1 MNDNDIWLIAIL
13 AISSLA
19 PFLIACGTCY
29 IKFSIVFIMV
39 RNAIGLQQ
47 IPSNMTL
54 NGIALVLA
62 AFVMTPVLKGG
73 YDYYIENNIDL
84 RDRQST
90 ETFLEKGFTGYKEY
104 LIKYTDKDLAQ
115 WFDNARSN
123 ISAEERADIDEEE
136 RDVSILALLPAYA
149 LTEIKEAFK
158 IGFYIYLPFV
168 VIDLLVSSVLLTLG
182 MMMMSPITISV
193 PIKLLLFVV
202 IDGWSIISK
211 GLIEQYLFIAP

>member
-115 WFDNARSN
+115 WFNNARSN
-123 ISAEERADIDEEE
+123 ISVEERADIDEEE

-211 GLIEQYLFIAP
+211 GLIEQYLFIAT